1 MQANDA
7 YESAPQAAQ
16 QQCSTCGGAVSDAA
30 FIYALGQIEPRFPRV
45 GIEKEF
51 AQTLGRSD
59 AKGQTDRQAFHSALA
74 RRENRYLARQLC
86 WVFTV
91 QGLESY
97 LLEPRDPLD
106 LDLLIQAAEP
116 KPNPWIHA
124 VIGTRGPIAPPDQ
137 CNGLMVP
144 VVLFDQIYSFDRASL
159 IAAIPRP
166 EKMTA
171 DAFGPAAEELLDRIL
186 LSTDNAGATDEHRAL
201 NYLAMRYPAIYAKAA
216 SAFADNFS
224 LTGVETFPLAISPV
238 RRVIEVAF
246 AFTNRTTDF
255 TDWASVRVDVT
266 DEFPFLVSKLSP
278 YYPR

>member
-1 MQANDA
+1 MSQPCTNCAG
-7 YESAPQAAQ
+7 AALN
-16 QQCSTCGGAVSDAA
+16 ADFV
-30 FIYALGQIEPRFPRV
+30 YALGQIEPRFPRV

-51 AQTLGRSD
+51 AQAVGRGD
-59 AKGQTDRQAFHSALA
+59 AKGQTDRQALHAALA

-106 LDLLIQAAEP
+106 LDLLIETAEP
-116 KPNPWIHA
+116 KSNPWIHA
-124 VIGTRGPIAPPDQ
+124 VIGTRGPIAPPEQ
-137 CNGLMVP
+137 CNGLMAP

-159 IAAIPRP
+159 VAAIPRP
-166 EKMTA
+166 EKITA
-171 DAFGPAAEELLDRIL
+171 EAFGPASEELFDRIL
-186 LSTDNAGATDEHRAL
+186 LFTDNAGATDEHRAL

-216 SAFADNFS
+216 SAFADNLS
-224 LTGVETFPLAISPV
+224 LTGVEASPITISPV
-238 RRVIEVAF
+238 RKVIEVVF
-246 AFTNRTTDF
+246 AFTNRATDF
-255 TDWASVRVDVT
+255 TEWFSVRVDVT